1 MRALDFGIRPFEEVA
16 PVGKL
21 GQAVRSREFLQ
32 NPVGLAQFAVGAI
45 ERLGPLGDAPFELA
59 VQFFERALGDEKSR
73 QVARGAADVR
83 DLTQRIR
90 HRHEQRLEQALA
102 ALENE
107 LLAKLDR
114 LRRVPALE
122 VAGEQFVAFRTVAED
137 RT

>member
-45 ERLGPLGDAPFELA
+45 ERLGPLGDTQFEL
-59 VQFFERALGDEKSR
+59 VIERLERALGDKECR
-73 QVARGAADVR
+73 QVARGAANVR
-83 DLTQRIR
+83 DLALLIR

-102 ALENE
+102 ARENE

-114 LRRVPALE
+114 LRRVAALE
-122 VAGEQFVAFRTVAED
+122 VAGEQLVCFDAVTKD
-137 RT
+137 